1 MEKVSKVCV
10 GYEMG
15 SEYSQICVY
24 SPETGLEP
32 ISVATVPG
40 GDKIKIPL
48 QLAKRVKVEQWY
60 YGEEAVRK
68 VEQREAVPVE
78 NLYEKA
84 VKQEKISLE
93 DKEYEAELL
102 FQMYVKKS
110 LNLVMAYI
118 PLEKIS
124 HCTFC
129 VENLGRREVTLWKRT
144 FETLPVLKGKCSL
157 ISYSEGFAYYSA
169 FQEEKIW
176 ERGILL
182 LEYNDKFIKA
192 KSLQISKRTIPHLV
206 QIIEH
211 EGCEMEQEDSTL
223 FELVKK
229 LFLEVKAGTVYLVG
243 EGFREMWYGETLKLL
258 CQGRRVFKGQNLY
271 GLGAVQYAGMK
282 LKENGQPYL
291 YLGEQQIKVNFFLKA
306 LDRGRETDYEL
317 LSAELHWYE
326 AEKYLEVVTGYES
339 EVIIYARGL
348 DGKCEEEIKV
358 SLKDFPVREDKATR
372 LGIKI
377 YFEDNTL
384 GVIEVTDL
392 GFGEIYSSTGKVWM
406 EGFDLQSMQQRLN
419 GGLTKM

>member
-15 SEYSQICVY
+15 REYSQICVY

-32 ISVATVPG
+32 VSVATVLG
-40 GDKIKIPL
+40 GDKIKIPIL
-48 QLAKRVKVEQWY
+48 LAKRIKVEQWY

-68 VEQREAVPVE
+68 VEQQEALPVE
-78 NLYEKA
+78 NLYENA

-102 FQMYVKKS
+102 FQMFVKKS
-110 LNLVMAYI
+110 LNLVISYV
-118 PLEKIS
+118 PLENIS

-129 VENLGRREVTLWKRT
+129 VENLGRKEVSLWKRT
-144 FETLPVLKGKCSL
+144 FDALSVLKGKCSL

-169 FQEEKIW
+169 FQEEKFW

-182 LEYNDKFIKA
+182 LEYNDRFIKA
-192 KSLQISKRTIPHLV
+192 KSLRISKRTIPHLI
-206 QIIEH
+206 QIEEH
-211 EGCEMEQEDSTL
+211 EGCELERDDSAF
-223 FELVKK
+223 FELVKN
-229 LFLEVKAGTVYLVG
+229 LFQKIKAGTVYLVG
-243 EGFREMWYGETLKLL
+243 EGFREVWYGETLKLL

-282 LKENGQPYL
+282 LEETGQPCL

-339 EVIIYARGL
+339 EVVIYARGL
-348 DGKCEEEIKV
+348 DGKCEEELKV

-419 GGLTKM
+419 GSLTKM